1 MNEEDFKKEL
11 YKYDNNYWVVK
22 NEKNNEMEI
31 DDNDEEYFEK
41 LSLCEK
47 LYPNM
52 KMEDLL
58 DCIKMIIGFYEDMNK
73 PEEDNSK
80 SNN

>member
-1 MNEEDFKKEL
+1 
-11 YKYDNNYWVVK
+11 
-22 NEKNNEMEI
+22 MEI